1 MNALELAD
9 ALEANA
15 DIDSAEGCDPNVCL
29 LEWNAAKELRRLHE
43 VNAELLKAAKHGLY
57 VAESW
62 VYDQWEGTSN
72 FDVGMQELNPIRAV
86 IAKAEGGAA

>member
-1 MNALELAD
+1 MNSLELAD
-9 ALEANA
+9 ALCNMA
-15 DIDSAEGCDPNVCL
+15 DDGDMGRKPDPKCRKRQA
-29 LEWNAAKELRRLHE
+29 AAKLRQLHE

-72 FDVGMQELNPIRAV
+72 FDVGMQELTPIRAA
-86 IAKAEGGAA
+86 IAKAEGKAA